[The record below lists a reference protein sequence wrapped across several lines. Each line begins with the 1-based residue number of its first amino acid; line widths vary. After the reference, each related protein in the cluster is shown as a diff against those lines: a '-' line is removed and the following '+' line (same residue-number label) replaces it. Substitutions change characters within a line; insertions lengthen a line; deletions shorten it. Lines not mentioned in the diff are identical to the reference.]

1 MCNTGFGKHN
11 WQSVGSIDRTIT
23 MGIVRILMYFLVAVA
38 CCACAAPAKDLFP
51 PGDNAPVK
59 QIYLV
64 SHGWHAGIV
73 LRRADIPAGLWP
85 QNVNFPDAEFL
96 EVGWGDKQYYQTPGA
111 HVGIALRAVLWP
123 TSSVLHI
130 VGFNGA
136 VKAYYSSSEIIE
148 IKLSEPGFE
157 LLSRYI
163 AASFARDESGQALPL
178 GRGLYGNSR
187 FYLSR
192 ESYHLF
198 NTCNVWTARALRAA
212 SVPITPSFSITV
224 EQLMAQA
231 QTFGEVVR
239 SKPTTP

>member
-1 MCNTGFGKHN
+1 
-11 WQSVGSIDRTIT
+11 
-23 MGIVRILMYFLVAVA
+23 MGIMRILMYFLVVVA
-38 CCACAAPAKDLFP
+38 CCACAAPTKDLFP
-51 PGDNAPVK
+51 PGDIAPVR

-85 QNVNFPDAEFL
+85 ENVNFPDAEFI
-96 EVGWGDKQYYQTPGA
+96 EAGWGDKQYYQTPGA

-123 TSSVLHI
+123 TSSVLHL

-136 VKAYYSSSEIIE
+136 VAAYFPSSEIIG
-148 IKLSEPGFE
+148 IKLGEQGFE
-157 LLSRYI
+157 LLLHYI
-163 AASFARDESGQALPL
+163 ATSFARDESGQALSL
-178 GRGLYGNSR
+178 GRGRYGNSR

-198 NTCNVWTARALRAA
+198 NTCNVWTARALHAA
-212 SVPITPSFSITV
+212 GVPMTPSSSITV

-239 SKPTTP
+239 SKPVTP

>member
-1 MCNTGFGKHN
+1 
-11 WQSVGSIDRTIT
+11 
-23 MGIVRILMYFLVAVA
+23 MGIVRNLMHFFVVVA
-38 CCACAAPAKDLFP
+38 CCACAAPVRDLFP
-51 PGDNAPVK
+51 PGDDASAK
-59 QIYLV
+59 AIYLV

-73 LRRADIPAGLWP
+73 LRRADIPADLWP
-85 QNVNFPDAEFL
+85 ENVDFPYAEFL
-96 EVGWGDKQYYQTPGA
+96 EVGWGDKQYYQTPDA
-111 HVGIALRAVLWP
+111 HPGTTLRAALWP

-136 VKAYYSSSEIIE
+136 VTAYYSSSEIIE
-148 IKLSEPGFE
+148 IKLGEPGFE